1 MPTAKERLSH
11 LLVLAGEGP
20 AQRAALLGELADLV
34 LDWPCD
40 CPEAMRLPVLALLEL
55 TVREADDETRA
66 KLAARLGG
74 HGELPLSLVN
84 EFYLSAPARV
94 RREILTR
101 NQFARDDETDGD
113 IVAADAHALLAAAR
127 DAAIRDFAGAFGGTT
142 GIPRDVAQ
150 TILSDASGEPL
161 AVLCKG
167 AQLDRATFSALVLL
181 KSTAGETQ
189 LSVFDTVPQ
198 HAAERLTRHWRSHAE
213 HEPAERAH
221 AAE

>member
-11 LLVLAGEGP
+11 LLVLASEGA

-34 LDWPCD
+34 LNWPPD
-40 CPEAMRLPVLALLEL
+40 CPEAMRPPVLALLDV
-55 TVREADDETRA
+55 TVRETDDETRSR
-66 KLAARLGG
+66 LAARLGG

-101 NQFARDDETDGD
+101 NQFARDDETDGNMA
-113 IVAADAHALLAAAR
+113 AADARALLAAAR
-127 DAAIRDFAGAFGGTT
+127 DAAIRDFAGTFGCTI
-142 GIPRDVAQ
+142 GIPRQIAQ
-150 TILSDASGEPL
+150 TILSDTSGEPL

-181 KSTAGETQ
+181 KSAAGETQ
-189 LSVFDTVPQ
+189 LAVFDTVPQ
-198 HAAERLTRHWRSHAE
+198 HAAERLTRHWRAQAPKHQQA
-213 HEPAERAH
+213 A